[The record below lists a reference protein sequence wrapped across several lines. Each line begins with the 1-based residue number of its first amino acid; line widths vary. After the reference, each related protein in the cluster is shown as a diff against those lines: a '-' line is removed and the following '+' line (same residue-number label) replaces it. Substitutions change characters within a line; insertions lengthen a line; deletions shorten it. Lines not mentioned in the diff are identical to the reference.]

1 LRGRAVVFYFDSLET
16 FRHKQIVECMQLLHG
31 CQETILCDQGGR
43 WEAIRN
49 ANLLRSIPGVFASL
63 FHDGWALLRWWIYL
77 QRWPRLSPL
86 GTAAVDSGDPQ
97 VAYLIPTPAD
107 LGFAGGAIS
116 HIRGFLYGLRAGG
129 KSCRVFS
136 GTALAQDAYQNET
149 IAAEGRPYFL
159 WGAVM
164 LAYNLA
170 FVRGVEERLAGQKP
184 GAFYQRH
191 FAFSIAGALLSRR
204 LQVPLILEYNGSEVW
219 VAKYWDPSP
228 LRRWIQLCEEVTLR
242 SASRIMVVSEALRED
257 LLKKGLEPE
266 RIRVNP
272 NGVDA
277 DFFRPGAGRER
288 GRKELRIHDGEIIV
302 GFVGSF
308 SFWHGIGVLEQAI
321 KNLLSRAQPCR
332 LRFVLVGDGLLH
344 GEMRSGL
351 AGYEQTGQ
359 VIFTGRAP
367 RERVVE
373 YLDAADILVSPHVPM
388 PDGSRFFGSP
398 TKLFEYMAM
407 GKGIVASRLEQIAE
421 VLEHEKTALLVTPG
435 DADELADGILRLAIN
450 PKERAALG
458 SAARLAVMER
468 YSWAHNVAA
477 ALNDSP
483 VERAQI
489 ETVTL

>member
-1 LRGRAVVFYFDSLET
+1 MPTCCDRSQGCLRAFSVMDGRCCVGGFICRGGLDCRLWELPALE
-16 FRHKQIVECMQLLHG
+16 
-31 CQETILCDQGGR
+31 
-43 WEAIRN
+43 
-49 ANLLRSIPGVFASL
+49 
-63 FHDGWALLRWWIYL
+63 
-77 QRWPRLSPL
+77 
-86 GTAAVDSGDPQ
+86 SGNPQ

-107 LGFAGGAIS
+107 LGSAGGAIS
-116 HIRGFLYGLRAGG
+116 HIRGFLYGLKAGG

-149 IAAEGRPYFL
+149 IAAESRPYFL

-184 GAFYQRH
+184 GVFYQRH

-277 DFFRPGAGRER
+277 DFFRPGAGREQ

-321 KNLLSRAQPCR
+321 KNLLSRRATVPVAICFGGRWIASRGDAFWPCG
-332 LRFVLVGDGLLH
+332 LRADG
-344 GEMRSGL
+344 
-351 AGYEQTGQ
+351 AGYFYRAGTAGEG
-359 VIFTGRAP
+359 GR
-367 RERVVE
+367 
-373 YLDAADILVSPHVPM
+373 VS
-388 PDGSRFFGSP
+388 
-398 TKLFEYMAM
+398 
-407 GKGIVASRLEQIAE
+407 
-421 VLEHEKTALLVTPG
+421 
-435 DADELADGILRLAIN
+435 
-450 PKERAALG
+450 
-458 SAARLAVMER
+458 
-468 YSWAHNVAA
+468 
-477 ALNDSP
+477 
-483 VERAQI
+483 
-489 ETVTL
+489 